1 MQKLVLSFLLLSLCA
16 WPRAFSQELISQ
28 EYSSPKPQ
36 EISLHM
42 MQDPT
47 RSSSQSTISIID
59 SNRQQIIGIGIRA
72 IEGKARLIM
81 RQPGSGWIPVE
92 LETDELQ
99 PSRNIWPNSD
109 FSSLF
114 IKFYIARGRK
124 ILVFINGM
132 RIAKSARL
140 FTDETFYFLSQ
151 SAESGHTSK
160 PSQKSLPKGIFSKLA
175 GSFAKSQTIP
185 DLADPNISYF
195 DGVYYLTG
203 TTGGRKNTALACFI
217 SSDLKSWQE
226 NNACSI
232 NNDNEP
238 FADFAK
244 WAPSLIQRKE
254 GIYALYAQ
262 VYRQEP
268 NIYKKRDFG
277 LRGIGFKFIPRDR
290 SGNLLKEQTTTQ
302 MLVGSDQSYYKQVLD
317 PTRREI
323 QIIDPEIFEMNDNGH
338 VRSFLLWKERPLT
351 GIEGTGRDEPS
362 DYRYTTI
369 AVQEIEVK
377 AGTISLIGN
386 GPQKLIQSYL
396 GQPHTTWA
404 RNDEQGTWQGPLIEN
419 PSLLLHDNIYYLF
432 YSAHRFYQA
441 DYSTGLAIAS
451 ALDERGRILPPTD
464 PRLRFVPLFNSPL
477 FASTMSNDLIGGTA
491 GILGGNG
498 LARYVGAGGL
508 SIFPIADSEGK
519 NGTPDYGAAFHAYK
533 IEPDTNMRKLNKSIK
548 RSTLIG
554 RLYFDAT
561 RIPNIIP

>member
-1 MQKLVLSFLLLSLCA
+1 
-16 WPRAFSQELISQ
+16 
-28 EYSSPKPQ
+28 
-36 EISLHM
+36 
-42 MQDPT
+42 
-47 RSSSQSTISIID
+47 
-59 SNRQQIIGIGIRA
+59 
-72 IEGKARLIM
+72 
-81 RQPGSGWIPVE
+81 
-92 LETDELQ
+92 
-99 PSRNIWPNSD
+99 
-109 FSSLF
+109 
-114 IKFYIARGRK
+114 
-124 ILVFINGM
+124 M

-140 FTDETFYFLSQ
+140 FTDERYYLLSQ
-151 SAESGHTSK
+151 SAESGHISRA
-160 PSQKSLPKGIFSKLA
+160 SQKTLPKGIFSKLA
-175 GSFAKSQTIP
+175 GSFAKSQAIP

-195 DGVYYLTG
+195 DDVYYLTG
-203 TTGGRKNTALACFI
+203 TTGGRKDNALACFI
-217 SSDLKSWQE
+217 SSDLKNWQE
-226 NNACSI
+226 NDACII

-290 SGNLLKEQTTTQ
+290 SGSLLKEQKTTR
-302 MLVGSDQSYYKQVLD
+302 MLVGSDQSYYKQILD
-317 PTRREI
+317 PSRREI
-323 QIIDPEIFEMNDNGH
+323 QIIDPEIFELNDDGH

-351 GIEGTGRDEPS
+351 GIDETGRDEPS
-362 DYRYTTI
+362 VYRYTTI

-377 AGTISLIGN
+377 AGSISLIGN

-396 GQPHTTWA
+396 GQPHTAWA

-451 ALDERGRILPPTD
+451 ALDKRGRILPPTD
-464 PRLRFVPLFNSPL
+464 PRLRFIPLFNSPL
-477 FASTMSNDLIGGTA
+477 FASTMSNNLVGGTA
-491 GILGGNG
+491 SILGGNG
-498 LARYVGAGGL
+498 SARYVGAGGL
-508 SIFPIADSEGK
+508 SVFPLADSK
-519 NGTPDYGAAFHAYK
+519 RTKAAPDYGVAFHAYK
-533 IEPDTNMRKLNKSIK
+533 IEPDTNMKKLNKSIK

-554 RLYFDAT
+554 HLYFDAA